1 MTDLILATGQLT
13 RSFRGTVTVDSVDL
27 RLHAGEVLGLLGPN
41 GAGKSTLM
49 QLCAGMLAPTS
60 GTVSVLGQSPLHTPA
75 IRNRIGYL
83 PDTPL
88 LYPGLTVL
96 QQLQIAGKLYRLSPA
111 SLGKRIDYLLEQLAL
126 TDCRKKIIDKLSKG
140 MKQRLGLAQALLH
153 QPDLLILDEPS
164 NGLDPVQNKNF
175 RALIKNLDNTTAVLI
190 STHNFND
197 IHALCSHVLLM
208 HQGQL
213 VFGSAMAELV
223 EKNQSL
229 EKLFLQYVH
238 QGEAA

>member
-1 MTDLILATGQLT
+1 MTDLILATEQLT
-13 RSFRGTVTVDSVDL
+13 RSFRGTVTVDSIEL

-49 QLCAGMLAPTS
+49 QLCAGILAPSS
-60 GTVSVLGQSPLHTPA
+60 GAVNVLGKSPLRSPA
-75 IRNRIGYL
+75 IRSRIGYL
-83 PDTPL
+83 SDTPM

-96 QQLQIAGKLYRLSPA
+96 QQLQLAGKLYSLSPA
-111 SLGKRIDYLLEQLAL
+111 YLGKRIDHILEQLAL
-126 TDCRKKIIDKLSKG
+126 SDTRKKITDKLSKG

-175 RALIKNLDNTTAVLI
+175 RSLINSLDNSVAVLI

-197 IHALCSHVLLM
+197 IHALCSHVQLM

-213 VFGSAMAELV
+213 VFGSAMNEL
-223 EKNQSL
+223 EHKNQSL
-229 EKLFLQYVH
+229 EKLFLQHVH